1 MASTI
6 VVFGATGYTGR
17 LTAERLVAQGERPV
31 LAGRSAERL
40 GELAERL
47 GGLEVRQADA
57 LRRNGVFD
65 LVGDADVLV
74 ATVGPF
80 VKYGEAAVRAAIAA
94 GATYIDSTG
103 EPAFVRR
110 VFEEFGPPAARAG
123 ASLLTAMG
131 YDFVPG
137 ALAGALALEEA
148 GEEAI
153 RVDVGYYALGGGPNA
168 ASGGTRTSG
177 VGAMLNPAPA
187 YRNGRIQSVRTAE
200 RTRSFP
206 VRGKE
211 RDAISYGGA
220 EHYTLPEA
228 YPHLLEVNVYLGW
241 FPGLSRTIQAGTL
254 AAQAAV
260 RLPGARAAMQAVGER
275 VVGLVEG
282 PEAGTTPGGVSW
294 IVAEA
299 LDGAGRSLA
308 EVHLSG
314 ANWYDFTA
322 GMLAWSAR
330 RAAHAGVDGSGAL
343 GPVAAFGLE
352 TLEAGC
358 AEAGLTRVAGD

>member
-1 MASTI
+1 
-6 VVFGATGYTGR
+6 
-17 LTAERLVAQGERPV
+17 
-31 LAGRSAERL
+31 
-40 GELAERL
+40 
-47 GGLEVRQADA
+47 VRQADA

-65 LVGDADVLV
+65 LVGDGDVLV

-80 VKYGEAAVRAAIAA
+80 AKYGDAAVRAAIAA

-103 EPAFVRR
+103 EPEFIRR
-110 VFEEFGPPAARAG
+110 VFEEFGPPAGRAG
-123 ASLLTAMG
+123 AVLLTAMG

-148 GEEAI
+148 GARRGEAAAGDEAGGRGSAV

-168 ASGGTRTSG
+168 ASGGTRASG

-187 YRNGRIQSVRTAE
+187 YREGRVRSVRTAE
-200 RTRSFP
+200 RTRTFG
-206 VRGKE
+206 VKGKQ

-220 EHYTLPEA
+220 EHYTLPQA
-228 YPHLLEVNVYLGW
+228 YPQLQEVNVYLGW

-254 AAQAAV
+254 AAQAAG

-282 PEAGTTPGGVSW
+282 PEAGTTPGGASW

-299 LDGAGRSLA
+299 LDAADRSLA

-330 RAAHAGVDGSGAL
+330 RAAHTGVEGSGAL
-343 GPVAAFGLE
+343 GPVSAFGLE
-352 TLEAGC
+352 TLEEGC
-358 AEAGLTRVAGD
+358 AEAGLTRVAAA